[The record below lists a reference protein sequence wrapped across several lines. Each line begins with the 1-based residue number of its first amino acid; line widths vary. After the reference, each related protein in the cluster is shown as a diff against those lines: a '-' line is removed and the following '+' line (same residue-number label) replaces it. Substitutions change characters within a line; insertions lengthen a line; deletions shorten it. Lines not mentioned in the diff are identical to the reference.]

1 MENLK
6 KFENFD
12 SDIEYNDKQFRL
24 EYKPGNGTR
33 VILPQKHF
41 LDTWDLKKL
50 SYDEVSLMDFL
61 LESNIGDVW
70 EDSSNKITCVA

>member
-1 MENLK
+1 METLK

-12 SDIEYNDKQFRL
+12 HDSQYNDKQFRL
-24 EYKPGNGTR
+24 QYKKGNGSQ

-61 LESNIGDVW
+61 LESNIGDFW
-70 EDSSNKITCVA
+70 EDATNKIICVG